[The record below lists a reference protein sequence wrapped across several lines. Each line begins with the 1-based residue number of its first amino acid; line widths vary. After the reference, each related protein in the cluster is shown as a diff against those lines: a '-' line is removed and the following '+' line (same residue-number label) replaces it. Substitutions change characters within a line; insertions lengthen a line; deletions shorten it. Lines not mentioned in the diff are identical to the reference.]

1 MNTRITVT
9 NEKEQAIT
17 LYLEPWAEEYVIEP
31 NGSLGLIGSGPPGQF
46 EVAACKEGLTVY
58 GWSGSTVR
66 VLRDGVDVSE
76 GSGEIPSP

>member
-1 MNTRITVT
+1 MNGQITVT
-9 NEKEQAIT
+9 NEQEQAIT

-31 NGSLGLIGSGPPGQF
+31 NGSLDLLGSGPPGQF
-46 EVAACKEGLTVY
+46 EVAACRGGLTVY

-66 VLRDGVDVSE
+66 VFRGGVDVSE